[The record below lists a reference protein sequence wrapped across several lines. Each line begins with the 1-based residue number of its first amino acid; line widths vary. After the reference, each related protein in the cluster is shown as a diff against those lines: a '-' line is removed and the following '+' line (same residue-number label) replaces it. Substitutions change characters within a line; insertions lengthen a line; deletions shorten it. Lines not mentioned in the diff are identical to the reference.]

1 MVTQN
6 INDLGTLRVRRYE
19 KRGIPAEIR
28 HTVSQIVPICS
39 RSEEGTEIA
48 LYESEHRCHPR
59 GAVLCCGIW
68 CVGSMLKPCNNHAGV
83 YAPSMS

>member
-19 KRGIPAEIR
+19 KPGIPAEIR

-39 RSEEGTEIA
+39 RSEEG
-48 LYESEHRCHPR
+48 HRNCS
-59 GAVLCCGIW
+59 V
-68 CVGSMLKPCNNHAGV
+68 
-83 YAPSMS
+83 